1 MAIYRQIHVSF
12 WQDTFVL
19 DLTPEEKYFYLY
31 LMTNSK
37 TSQCGVYELPVKV
50 MELETG
56 YNRETVEKLL
66 NRFID
71 YGKIRYS
78 HDTKEILLINWYK
91 YNCSLS
97 PKVESCI
104 IKEMAEIKEK
114 LFYQYCTD
122 TVLIQYRKSRGKNK
136 NNNNNNK
143 NNNKKEECASGFDL
157 FWPAYP
163 KKKSKGDA
171 EKAWKTINPDTELFD
186 KIMAGVEQAKKSTD
200 WTKESGKYIPY
211 PATWLRSKG
220 WEDEYKESQPSKGK
234 IDYGPH
240 AVFYD

>member
-97 PKVESCI
+97 QKVESCI
-104 IKEMAEIKEK
+104 IKEMTEIKEK

-163 KKKSKGDA
+163 KKKSKVTLRRHGKQLTLIQSCSIKSWQGWSRLKNQPTGQR
-171 EKAWKTINPDTELFD
+171 KAANIFPILLL
-186 KIMAGVEQAKKSTD
+186 G
-200 WTKESGKYIPY
+200 
-211 PATWLRSKG
+211 
-220 WEDEYKESQPSKGK
+220 
-234 IDYGPH
+234 
-240 AVFYD
+240 